1 MNVGITAKRSA
12 IFLTLLFV
20 MHLLPLDNYSNDTIL
35 QEQQVNNTS
44 ANNAHNVINTFNT
57 TYNSKLIGTN
67 MQISWDN
74 YVYSKS
80 ADSSPAVLDF
90 EQSSDNSY
98 LFLLCPGHSGQ
109 LIDNSTYATDDS
121 ILLHVDENLSFIK
134 SLVIDGGGCEKN
146 RNRGMTNIILSPDDL
161 NLQILGVYNTYGQ
174 NSEIYLINGT
184 ILIPSSGSSNFQ
196 KDHFMAV
203 TINKENFSIDNHKVV
218 TLTSA

>member
-57 TYNSKLIGTN
+57 TYNSKLIGN
-67 MQISWDN
+67 MQISWDD

-80 ADSSPAVLDF
+80 ADFSPGLFLILNNLV
-90 EQSSDNSY
+90 NSY

-109 LIDNSTYATDDS
+109 LIDNSTYVDDS

-134 SLVIDGGGCEKN
+134 SLIIDGGGCGTAE
-146 RNRGMTNIILSPDDL
+146 RGMTNIILSP
-161 NLQILGVYNTYGQ
+161 
-174 NSEIYLINGT
+174 T
-184 ILIPSSGSSNFQ
+184 I
-196 KDHFMAV
+196 
-203 TINKENFSIDNHKVV
+203 
-218 TLTSA
+218 